1 MLHNND
7 YYEILK
13 TVMYSGNQKISKNP
27 VFYNL
32 EDIVYFF
39 LAFNCEN
46 DIYRYTQVCL
56 CPIRSILETSQCF
69 ESPKSGLF
77 LHS

>member
-1 MLHNND
+1 MYSIIRAGIYEATLELHNLRND
-7 YYEILK
+7 NSCCITMIIMKYWKLTC
-13 TVMYSGNQKISKNP
+13 TVDSGNQKISKHP

-46 DIYRYTQVCL
+46 DIYRV
-56 CPIRSILETSQCF
+56 
-69 ESPKSGLF
+69 
-77 LHS
+77 